1 MHTIVYFI
9 GKLTRANCCK
19 TACMSVVI
27 LAGDNTGSQEQ
38 GWREGLHR
46 LKGKGNQKYL
56 PQKYIYFSN

>member
-1 MHTIVYFI
+1 MHSIPFFI

-19 TACMSVVI
+19 KACMSVVN
-27 LAGDNTGSQEQ
+27 LAGDNIGGQEQ
-38 GWREGLHR
+38 GWWEGIHR